1 MEHPSE
7 DRARRDRGHQGRRRA
22 TRPDAAPDIPDDKGC
37 VALETFAA
45 AGRSFNAG
53 FRYRRDD
60 PVVRANPQL
69 FGTVSV
75 RLSELG
81 GS

>member
-1 MEHPSE
+1 
-7 DRARRDRGHQGRRRA
+7 
-22 TRPDAAPDIPDDKGC
+22 
-37 VALETFAA
+37 LETFVAS
-45 AGRSFNAG
+45 GRSFNAG

-60 PVVRANPQL
+60 PVVRANLEL

>member
-1 MEHPSE
+1 MK
-7 DRARRDRGHQGRRRA
+7 
-22 TRPDAAPDIPDDKGC
+22 RPD
-37 VALETFAA
+37 
-45 AGRSFNAG
+45 AG

-60 PVVRANPQL
+60 PVVRANPKL

-81 GS
+81 GH